1 MTDEDVNKIGGMVDS
16 KLETFREDLKGDIDS
31 ALEPVKDRL
40 SNVEGHFN
48 DPKTGLKR
56 INQKLDALWDQTV
69 RLTEDTEEVKNTVN
83 KLEGG
88 VDRMDRKL
96 DRVIDTNIDYGNRVE
111 DIEQIP
117 VIAHE
122 LKLKRHK

>member
-1 MTDEDVNKIGGMVDS
+1 MTDADVNKFRGVIKEEIG
-16 KLETFREDLKGDIDS
+16 S

-40 SNVEGHFN
+40 SDVEGHFN
-48 DPKTGLKR
+48 DPKTGLKK

-69 RLTEDTEEVKNTVN
+69 RLTEDMEEVKITVN
-83 KLEGG
+83 KLDGR
-88 VDRMDRKL
+88 VDQMDRKL
-96 DRVIDTNIDYGNRVE
+96 DRVIDTNIDYGNRLE
-111 DIEQIP
+111 DIAQIP